1 MMVKFMDKDILSL
14 QINVFIKAVYIKEK
28 CMAKENCYFQINQN
42 ILENLKGIVYK
53 AEVYMKPI
61 LQFQDGYYCRLYN

>member
-1 MMVKFMDKDILSL
+1 MMAKFMDKDVLSL
-14 QINVFIKAVYIKEK
+14 LTDVFIKAVSIKGK
-28 CMAKENCYFQINQN
+28 CMAEENCYFQINQN

-61 LQFQDGYYCRLYN
+61 LQFQDGYYYRI